1 MHQNTIGNS
10 MLSQKPTLTFE
21 EREYI
26 RLVMEQ
32 FKKGLS
38 ITAEVLSDEEMA
50 LCIKEAVPE
59 RIRGIVEEL

>member
-1 MHQNTIGNS
+1 

-50 LCIKEAVPE
+50 LCIKEAIPDRVK
-59 RIRGIVEEL
+59 GLFEEL